1 MKNDKFLKVGLSVL
15 CTAVLA
21 ACGGS
26 DDNSPTPTNTATP
39 TATTTATATPTTTTT
54 ATATPTPTFS
64 LTPGGARLTDA
75 EQADRTAQL
84 NEDGKGYTAI
94 QQIKKT
100 NSDVNGTNDSNSGT
114 QRVSDTT
121 LVPALDTVVVTVPT
135 NASDKVT
142 YLEDFQFNK
151 KGSTT
156 DTTFTTNSTSAAGST
171 DLKVFDL
178 LPDSVTYNNDPAY
191 IQAYR
196 TALTAASDTIDT
208 SSATTPQDKLA
219 LYRAGLAAAINTQA
233 STIAAGTDPNKEQL
247 AAALRR
253 YAAAIPATLPA
264 GFDFTTTFT
273 NARALEFMNSTYVSA
288 TSTLYNA
295 ETEATRT
302 VAKSDYTTDDAKVG
316 LVRTLARRSSGSTAV
331 QTAIGA
337 DQSLFKTAR
346 DNGTARLSGIYAK
359 TSAAGDNT
367 RDTKNGT
374 DRTEG
379 VEIHKDENGN
389 IANITETATKG
400 TKSTAAYSDN
410 TNTLKDAYTY
420 QSGRRVYADLTDDP
434 NYNKRTNSA
443 TYVNTSN
450 GRYIEGDGGTINQT
464 VANSN
469 TIRTNQTFNS
479 SGQHAAGNVAE
490 VYGTKTFAY
499 EVGLTDSEYTDN
511 FVDDG
516 GNNAPFTGTLN
527 QATGVFENIKPLKNV
542 QYGRVT
548 SAISGLQPSNLK
560 DGVTNDTVVGQYGEF
575 GANGT
580 ENTYFARGNNHISKS
595 QVAALDG
602 TLTYSGHAVAYGLD
616 DSYNTQ
622 VAASNIPNAVGR
634 GSAGYRLWSGNHVEA
649 SIDTARKN
657 VTGSIYNIW
666 SNGAVDR
673 TTNRMALDKVNLVT
687 FQGDFGENGNMIGTS
702 TLVGTNDSSRTAAD
716 KAGTFNASLFGAQG
730 EELAG
735 NVKSNTQ
742 EADKAW
748 GASFGAARVNASPWA
763 DQISQ

>member
-26 DDNSPTPTNTATP
+26 DDNSPKPTNTPTTTAIPTATTSP
-39 TATTTATATPTTTTT
+39 TATTTAT
-54 ATATPTPTFS
+54 PTPSSFA

-84 NEDGKGYTAI
+84 NEEGKGYTAI

-142 YLEDFQFNK
+142 YVEDFQFNN
-151 KGSTT
+151 KGGTK
-156 DTTFTTNSTSAAGST
+156 FTTNTADASTST
-171 DLKVFDL
+171 DLRVFNL
-178 LPDSVTYNNDPAY
+178 LNDKQVTYNNDPAY
-191 IQAYR
+191 IEAYN
-196 TALTAASDTIDT
+196 TALKTLSDAIDV
-208 SSATTPQDKLA
+208 SSAVGNDAKIAAYKTA
-219 LYRAGLAAAINTQA
+219 LVAAIRNYATTNSS
-233 STIAAGTDPNKEQL
+233 STEPHVAQIA
-247 AAALRR
+247 RS
-253 YAAAIPATLPA
+253 
-264 GFDFTTTFT
+264 FTTLATQIDSGSFPSIAGTFT
-273 NARALEFMNSTYVSA
+273 NDQALT
-288 TSTLYNA
+288 
-295 ETEATRT
+295 
-302 VAKSDYTTDDAKVG
+302 DAKNLSTNTEYAAQTAATKTVTINNTNYSTDAQKVG
-316 LVRTLARRSSGSTAV
+316 IVRTLAKRDSGTDIV
-331 QTAIGA
+331 QTTIAA
-337 DQSLFKTAR
+337 NQSLFQNAR
-346 DNGTARLSGIYAK
+346 DAGTARLSDIYAK
-359 TSAAGDNT
+359 SSATGDNT
-367 RDTKNGT
+367 RDTKNGVNRT
-374 DRTEG
+374 DNIEL
-379 VEIHKDENGN
+379 KYDENNN
-389 IANITETATKG
+389 ITNITETKTKG
-400 TKSTAAYSDN
+400 TKSTVGYNETGS
-410 TNTLKDAYTY
+410 LKDAYTY
-420 QSGRRVYADLTDDP
+420 QTGRRVYADLTDDSK
-434 NYNKRTNSA
+434 YNKKGNA
-443 TYVNTSN
+443 AGYVNTAN
-450 GRYIEGDGGTINQT
+450 GKSIDGDGGSVNRT
-464 VANSN
+464 VVGSN
-469 TIRTNQTFNS
+469 ALRTNQTFS
-479 SGQHAAGNVAE
+479 STTGQHTAGNVAE

-499 EVGLTDSEYTDN
+499 EIGLTDSEYTDN

-527 QATGVFENIKPLKNV
+527 QATGVFENIKPLKHV

-560 DGVTNDTVVGQYGEF
+560 DGVTPDTVVGQYGEF

-580 ENTYFARGNNHISKS
+580 ENTYFSRGNNHITQS

-602 TLTYSGHAVAYGLD
+602 KLTYAGHAVGYGLD
-616 DSYNTQ
+616 DSYNTK

-634 GSAGYRLWSGNHVEA
+634 GSSGYKLWSGNHVEA
-649 SIDTARKN
+649 TIDTAKKG

-673 TTNRMALDKVNLVT
+673 TTNKMALDKVDLVT
-687 FQGDFGENGNMIGTS
+687 FKGDFGANGNMIGTS
-702 TLVGTNDSSRTAAD
+702 TLVGTNNTALTAED
-716 KAGTFNASLFGAQG
+716 KAGTFHASLFGAQG
-730 EELAG
+730 EELGG